1 MFDDK
6 LSLVFIII
14 SLNDLS
20 NRKSKKN
27 LTFSDIE
34 ENVVKWFKPC
44 RDSNVSICGPI
55 LKEKVASKFK
65 KKRYYI
71 AFRKV
76 CGESM
81 KMVSDNKLLQN
92 HGRTF

>member
-65 KKRYYI
+65 KNDTISLLEKCVG
-71 AFRKV
+71 KV
-76 CGESM
+76 
-81 KMVSDNKLLQN
+81 
-92 HGRTF
+92 